1 MRNAFSVTRYALGL
15 WWREFILF
23 IFFNIIW
30 LILQVPV
37 ITGPAATAAM
47 YVVARRFFEEGSLY
61 PIDGLQALRQTFLPS
76 IKWGA
81 VNFLVVTAII
91 VDFWA
96 FQNNAGIGWSLL
108 RLAWGTI
115 GLGWFAV
122 NLFYWP
128 FWLAQRDRSLV
139 TTLRNGALF
148 ILKRPALSLPLVL
161 FSLALIIIS
170 VLTTLPLA
178 TVLMAWLALISVIAV
193 EEELKEKH
201 E

>member
-1 MRNAFSVTRYALGL
+1 MRNAFSVIGRALKL
-15 WWREFILF
+15 WWHEFLLF
-23 IFFNIIW
+23 IFFNIMW
-30 LILQVPV
+30 LILQVPLV
-37 ITGPAATAAM
+37 TGPAATAAM
-47 YVVARRFFEEGSLY
+47 YGVARRYYEEGMLY
-61 PIDGLQALRQTFLPS
+61 PMDGVQALRQTFLPS
-76 IKWGA
+76 LKWGA
-81 VNFLVVTAII
+81 VNFLVVSALI
-91 VDFWA
+91 VNFWF
-96 FQNNAGIGWSLL
+96 FQKNEGIEWSLL
-108 RLAWGTI
+108 RITWAVI

-139 TTLRNGALF
+139 TTLRNGMLF
-148 ILKRPALSLPLVL
+148 ILKRPALSFALVL

-178 TVLMAWLALISVIAV
+178 TVLMAWLALIGVIAV